1 MMTGYGFMLF
11 FSASQATLSAT
22 AYPPFGFATV
32 SFYGL
37 GSYLILIGLYLSAL
51 SVSEDDELR
60 NYIKKS
66 TMQESRFLHSIGSS
80 SLAQREREVMNKVL
94 SKAKEQQRLI
104 AESTGVSTSI
114 SEEEIKEYVKNTEEK
129 IERQE

>member
-1 MMTGYGFMLF
+1 
-11 FSASQATLSAT
+11 
-22 AYPPFGFATV
+22 
-32 SFYGL
+32 
-37 GSYLILIGLYLSAL
+37 
-51 SVSEDDELR
+51 
-60 NYIKKS
+60 
-66 TMQESRFLHSIGSS
+66 MQESRFLHSIGPS

-104 AESTGVSTSI
+104 AESTGVSTSL